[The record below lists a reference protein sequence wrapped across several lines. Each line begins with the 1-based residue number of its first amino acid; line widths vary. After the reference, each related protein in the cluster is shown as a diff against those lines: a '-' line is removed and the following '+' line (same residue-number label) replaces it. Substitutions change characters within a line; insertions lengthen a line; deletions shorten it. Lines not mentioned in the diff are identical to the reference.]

1 MTSVLELSAVTCTF
15 DDGDGVVTA
24 LEEVSLSVDRGEM
37 VAVVGPSGSGKS
49 TLTHVSCGLVAAT
62 SGRVSVSGKSPPGLR
77 AGRWW
82 AGARREAIGVV
93 HQRLNLVPALTAI
106 ENVALPLRLQGEA
119 KRRALA
125 AAEEAL
131 AEVDASHLAD
141 TGIDRLSTG
150 QQQRVALARATV
162 GGRVLVL
169 ADEPTAALDTAG
181 AEQIVGLLARLTEAG
196 RAALMVTHDSR
207 LAAWADRVVVLRDG
221 RVVDEVSP
229 AEPTEVAR

>member
-1 MTSVLELSAVTCTF
+1 
-15 DDGDGVVTA
+15 
-24 LEEVSLSVDRGEM
+24 
-37 VAVVGPSGSGKS
+37 
-49 TLTHVSCGLVAAT
+49 
-62 SGRVSVSGKSPPGLR
+62 
-77 AGRWW
+77 
-82 AGARREAIGVV
+82 VV

-125 AAEEAL
+125 AAEEAM
-131 AEVDASHLAD
+131 AEVDASHLAG

-181 AEQIVGLLARLTEAG
+181 AELTVGLLARLAEAG

-229 AEPTEVAR
+229 AEPTEPTELAR